1 MKDANGRP
9 IGIASDNPIMDSRM
23 YEVKKNDGHTVYL
36 AGNIVAVNLF
46 AQVDQARNL
55 FTILYSLTGTRT
67 DGTQVLQQDAFAHTS
82 TGNKIRMN
90 TTMVWEIFIQWKD
103 GSTTWNKLKDVKY
116 LYPVHMA
123 EFAVENCISE

>member
-46 AQVDQARNL
+46 AQFDQARNQ

-67 DGTQVLQQDAFAHTS
+67 DGTQVLQQYSFVHIS
-82 TGNKIRMN
+82 TGTKRIVN
-90 TTMVWEIFIQWKD
+90 TTKGWYI
-103 GSTTWNKLKDVKY
+103 
-116 LYPVHMA
+116 
-123 EFAVENCISE
+123 